1 MATCGSQSVSGAASP
16 ITVTGLSNGTSYT
29 CTVTASNA
37 VGISAPSAASN
48 SVTPSS
54 VGNTTGTAA
63 FVALDTATQGNWQGV
78 YGANGYNDMRTTTRR
93 GGGLSTAVVLT
104 FSKAAASQT
113 VTSTT

>member
-48 SVTPSS
+48 SVTPKAVGSS
-54 VGNTTGTAA
+54 ITITALSGGAMDTDSSKFRMRPNCTYKGTTKTTPSGN
-63 FVALDTATQGNWQGV
+63 
-78 YGANGYNDMRTTTRR
+78 
-93 GGGLSTAVVLT
+93 GLSTPIVLT
-104 FSKAAASQT
+104 FSNS
-113 VTSTT
+113 